1 MIYDWDFDGL
11 ISLDAENLAETGIG
25 KAYEKLL
32 PKLRA
37 YVPNPA
43 KIEEFIDNDAGT
55 YSVRCGEKTYLIYDD
70 KPEEELGRSWGLAT
84 VAFFAIINDQ
94 LAESTH
100 RFYAVYGGED
110 LHGVFLTPAEAA
122 REQEL
127 NADDRRSWPY
137 LPVDEPE
144 WYGMY
149 HDSQRPNS
157 VP

>member
-1 MIYDWDFDGL
+1 MIYDFDFDGL
-11 ISLDAENLAETGIG
+11 LSLDAEFLAEAGIAG
-25 KAYEKLL
+25 AYEELL

-55 YSVRCGEKTYLIYDD
+55 YSVKCGQKTYLIYND
-70 KPEEELGRSWGLAT
+70 KLEKELGRSWGLAT

-100 RFYAVYGGED
+100 RFYAVNDGND

-137 LPVDEPE
+137 LPIDEPE

-149 HDSQRPNS
+149 H
-157 VP
+157 